1 MNTLNFSLQELDSSG
16 SIKRIKSLKDKMLA
30 KERFLSVEQAKI
42 ITESYKSNE
51 DKPTALKRAHSLH
64 DVLCNI
70 SIEID
75 PEEIIVGNRA
85 VGSKTGIVFPE
96 SGLSWVINEID
107 TLTSRKQ
114 DKFQVR
120 ENDKIELLDNIAPY
134 WNGKTLENRT
144 YKNLGKDL
152 NDLAKV
158 IKINQKDHAQGHICP
173 NVKKWLEYGPE
184 GLKKEVEEK
193 LASTIKEEEKI
204 SLESMRIALDGACK
218 FIKRYSELA
227 LKLSLEETNK
237 NYRTNLYK
245 IAEVCNNL
253 SKKPAATFHE
263 AVQSMWFLFVLLQA
277 ESNASS
283 FSPGRLDQILYPYY
297 KNELK
302 SKSINTAKTLEILEA
317 VWIKFNEIVYMRNA
331 HSAQY
336 FAGFPIGFNVIVG
349 GQDVNG
355 HDATNELS
363 YIILK
368 AQEEL
373 QLPQPNLSVRLHKN
387 APDIFIR
394 RTTDVLKLGTGMPQ
408 YFSDNSIIPA
418 LKKVGIDHDDAM
430 NYAIT
435 GCVEITTPGNNLGW
449 SDSAM
454 VNLVKILELTLNN
467 GKCLQTGTKL
477 GLDLGNLTD
486 FQSYE
491 EIEKAFEKQIKY
503 FIDKLVVACEIVE
516 EAHIALLPSPMLSSV
531 IDNCIET
538 GKDVTNGGAKYN
550 FSGVQVIQAAN
561 IADCF
566 AALKEL
572 VFEKKIISKE
582 DLYKNLQQNYPDE
595 SIRLTMLNKAPKYG
609 NDVKWVD
616 SIANKW
622 VEFFSKELR
631 KYKNYRGGDYHTGL
645 YTVSAHVPMGKN
657 VGATPDGRK
666 AGEPLADGG
675 MSAVYGRD
683 IHGPTSLLN
692 SVNRINSEYGT
703 NGTLLNMKFVPQ
715 VFETEEG
722 TQKFC
727 MLLKALTEMK
737 INHVQF
743 NIINKSEL
751 INAKKNPENYKNLLV
766 RVAGY
771 TAYFV
776 ELADDLQDEIIAR
789 TEFGK

>member
-1 MNTLNFSLQELDSSG
+1 MNTLNKFLQDLNSIG
-16 SIKRIKSLKDKMLA
+16 SIKRIESLKKKMLE
-30 KERFLSVEQAKI
+30 KERFLSIEQAKI
-42 ITESYKSNE
+42 ITESYKSNTN
-51 DKPTALKRAHSLH
+51 KPTPLKRAYALH

-70 SIEID
+70 AIEID
-75 PEEIIVGNRA
+75 PEEKIVGNRA

-96 SGLSWVINEID
+96 SGLSWVVNEID
-107 TLTSRKQ
+107 TLPTRKQ
-114 DKFQVR
+114 DRFQVR
-120 ENDKIELLDNIAPY
+120 KEDKIELLNNIAPY
-134 WNGKTLENRT
+134 WEGRTLENRT

-173 NVKKWLEYGPE
+173 NVKKWLDYGPA
-184 GLKKEVEEK
+184 GLKKKIEIK
-193 LASTIKEEEKI
+193 LANPINEEEKT
-204 SLESMRIALDGACK
+204 SLESMKIALDGACK
-218 FIKRYSELA
+218 FIKRYSDLA
-227 LKLSLEETNK
+227 IKLSQEETNEL
-237 NYRTNLYK
+237 YRTNLNE
-245 IAEVCNNL
+245 IAEICSNL
-253 SKKPAATFHE
+253 SEKPAETFHE

-297 KNELK
+297 KKEIKNNK
-302 SKSINTAKTLEILEA
+302 IDNTQTLELIEA
-317 VWIKFNEIVYMRNA
+317 VWIKFNEIVYMRNS

-349 GQDVNG
+349 GQDING
-355 HDATNELS
+355 DDATNELS

-373 QLPQPNLSVRLHKN
+373 QLPQPNLSVRLNKK

-418 LKKVGIDHDDAM
+418 LEKIGIDHNDAM

-454 VNLVKILELTLNN
+454 VNMVKILELTLNN
-467 GKCLQTGTKL
+467 GKCLQTGAKL

-503 FIDKLVVACEIVE
+503 FIEKLVVACEIVE
-516 EAHIALLPSPMLSSV
+516 EAHISLLPSPMLSSV

-572 VFEKKIISKE
+572 VFEKKLISKD
-582 DLYKNLQQNYPDE
+582 DLFNNLKQNYPDE

-622 VEFFSKELR
+622 VEYFSKELR

-683 IHGPTSLLN
+683 INGPTSLLN

-722 TQKFC
+722 TEKFC
-727 MLLKALTEMK
+727 MMLRALSEMK

-751 INAKKNPENYKNLLV
+751 INAKKNPEKYKNLLV

>member
-1 MNTLNFSLQELDSSG
+1 MNTLKLFLQNLDSTG
-16 SIKRIKSLKDKMLA
+16 SIKRIESLKDKMLA

-42 ITESYKSNE
+42 ITKSYKLNKNE
-51 DKPTALKRAHSLH
+51 PTAIKRAHALH

-70 SIEID
+70 AIEID
-75 PEEIIVGNRA
+75 PEERIVGNRA
-85 VGSKTGIVFPE
+85 IGSKTGIVFPE
-96 SGLSWVINEID
+96 SGLSWIINEID
-107 TLTSRKQ
+107 TLPTRQQ
-114 DKFQVR
+114 DRFQVH
-120 ENDKIELLDNIAPY
+120 EEEKIEFLDNIAPY
-134 WNGKTLENRT
+134 WKGKTLENRT

-173 NVKKWLEYGPE
+173 NVEKWLKYGPA
-184 GLKKEVEEK
+184 GLKKVVEAK
-193 LASTIKEEEKI
+193 LVSTAKDNERI
-204 SLESMRIALDGACK
+204 SLESMRIALKGACK

-227 LKLSLEETNK
+227 IKLSIKETNED
-237 NYRTNLYK
+237 YRSNLNK
-245 IAEVCNNL
+245 IAEVCSNL
-253 SKKPAATFHE
+253 SEKPAETYHE

-297 KNELK
+297 KKEIENK
-302 SKSINTAKTLEILEA
+302 KINTIEALELIEA
-317 VWIKFNEIVYMRNA
+317 VWIKFNEIVYMRNS

-349 GQDVNG
+349 GQDING
-355 HDATNELS
+355 QDATNELS

-368 AQEEL
+368 AQENL

-387 APDIFIR
+387 SPDIFIR

-408 YFSDNSIIPA
+408 YFYDDSIIPA
-418 LKKVGIDHDDAM
+418 LQKIGINNNDAM

-454 VNLVKILELTLNN
+454 VNLIKILELTLNN
-467 GKCLQTGTKL
+467 GRCLQTGSKL
-477 GLDLGNLTD
+477 GLDLGNITD
-486 FQSYE
+486 FENYE
-491 EIEKAFEKQIKY
+491 DIEKAFEKQIRY
-503 FIDKLVVACEIVE
+503 FIDKLVTACEIVE

-538 GKDVTNGGAKYN
+538 GRDVTNGGAKYN

-561 IADCF
+561 LADCF
-566 AALKEL
+566 AALKKL
-572 VFEKKIISKE
+572 VFENNIVSKE
-582 DLYKNLQQNYPDE
+582 DLFNNLKQNYPDE

-683 IHGPTSLLN
+683 INGPTSLLN

-722 TQKFC
+722 TEKFC

-751 INAKKNPENYKNLLV
+751 IKAKNNPEKYKNLLV

-776 ELADDLQDEIIAR
+776 ELAADLQDEIIAR